1 MEWEVEVLKRLVA
14 LDTDATERKNYSEAA
29 ELVAGYFREIGLSV
43 EIVGEEVPNVV
54 ARLDAGAERDLALVS
69 HYDVVPAGG
78 PWVLDGREIDPFE
91 PLLVNGRLYGR
102 GAADDKSAI
111 AATLGA
117 LRRIVESGRE
127 GELRYNPLAI
137 VVGDEEVGGAGIRE
151 VVEGAGITGDAA
163 VILDAAIEHLSVG
176 ASGVADGWITV
187 RGKGGHAGYPHKTR
201 NPIYGLV
208 RLICELES
216 FSRHRATRLSDLPS
230 PPDSPVERVW
240 GRFTVTMLRAG
251 EKHNAVPSEARLG
264 FDMRIVPGEDP
275 ERALEELRSF
285 LADAAARLS
294 LEVSMKLVGEVNT
307 GWMTPPD
314 HPFVREA
321 LDAMERALG
330 TRKMAA
336 ELGGNDGYLFASRGV
351 PTVAIGAIRVDNN
364 IHAPLEFVYLE
375 DVAALERFITEL
387 LVPGGA

>member
-1 MEWEVEVLKRLVA
+1 LEWEVKVLGRLVS
-14 LDTDATERKNYSEAA
+14 LNTDATQRRNYREAA

-43 EIVGEEVPNVV
+43 QIVGEEVPNVV
-54 ARLDAGAERDLALVS
+54 ARLDAGADRDLALVS
-69 HYDVVPAGG
+69 HYDVIPARG
-78 PWVLDGREIDPFE
+78 PWRLGDREIDPFE
-91 PLLVNGRLYGR
+91 PVVVDGRMYGR

-117 LRRIVESGRE
+117 LKEIAEGGA

-137 VVGDEEVGGAGIRE
+137 VVGDEEVGGTGIRE

-176 ASGVADGWITV
+176 ASGVADGWIVV
-187 RGKGGHAGYPHKTR
+187 RGVGGHAGYPHKTR

-208 RLICELES
+208 RLIQELED
-216 FSRHRATRLSDLPS
+216 FSRRRAARLSELPS
-230 PPDSPVERVW
+230 PPGSPVGRVW

-275 ERALEELRSF
+275 DEALEELRSF
-285 LADAAARLS
+285 LTDAAARLG
-294 LEVSMKLVGEVNT
+294 LEVSMELVGEVNT
-307 GWMTPPD
+307 GWVTPLD

-321 LDAMERALG
+321 LDAMERAMGRREL
-330 TRKMAA
+330 AA
-336 ELGGNDGYLFASRGV
+336 ELGGNDGYLFAAKGV

-364 IHAPLEFVYLE
+364 IHAPLEFVHLE
-375 DVAALERFITEL
+375 DVAALKRFIREL
-387 LVPGGA
+387 LSPGGA

>member
-1 MEWEVEVLKRLVA
+1 
-14 LDTDATERKNYSEAA
+14 
-29 ELVAGYFREIGLSV
+29 
-43 EIVGEEVPNVV
+43 
-54 ARLDAGAERDLALVS
+54 
-69 HYDVVPAGG
+69 
-78 PWVLDGREIDPFE
+78 
-91 PLLVNGRLYGR
+91 
-102 GAADDKSAI
+102 
-111 AATLGA
+111 
-117 LRRIVESGRE
+117 
-127 GELRYNPLAI
+127 
-137 VVGDEEVGGAGIRE
+137 
-151 VVEGAGITGDAA
+151 
-163 VILDAAIEHLSVG
+163 
-176 ASGVADGWITV
+176 
-187 RGKGGHAGYPHKTR
+187 
-201 NPIYGLV
+201 GLV

-216 FSRHRATRLSDLPS
+216 FSRHRALRLSDLPS
-230 PPDSPVERVW
+230 PPDSPVDRVW

-285 LADAAARLS
+285 LTDAAARLG
-294 LEVSMKLVGEVNT
+294 LEVSVELVGEVNT

-321 LDAMERALG
+321 LDAMERAMGIRRL
-330 TRKMAA
+330 AA

-387 LVPGGA
+387 LAPGGA

>member
-1 MEWEVEVLKRLVA
+1 MEWEVEVLGRLVS
-14 LDTDATERKNYSEAA
+14 LNTDATQRRNYREAA

-43 EIVGEEVPNVV
+43 QIVGEEVPNVV
-54 ARLDAGAERDLALVS
+54 ARLDAGADRDLALVS
-69 HYDVVPAGG
+69 HYDVVPARG
-78 PWVLDGREIDPFE
+78 PWRLGDREIDPFE
-91 PLLVNGRLYGR
+91 PVVVDGRMYGR

-117 LRRIVESGRE
+117 LKEIAEGGA

-137 VVGDEEVGGAGIRE
+137 VVGDEEVGGTGIRE

-176 ASGVADGWITV
+176 ASGVADGWIVV
-187 RGKGGHAGYPHKTR
+187 RGVGGHAGYPHKTR

-208 RLICELES
+208 RLIQELED
-216 FSRHRATRLSDLPS
+216 FSRRRAARLSKFPS
-230 PPDSPVERVW
+230 PPGSPVGRVW

-275 ERALEELRSF
+275 DEALEELRSF
-285 LADAAARLS
+285 LTDAAARLG
-294 LEVSMKLVGEVNT
+294 LEVSMELVGEVNT
-307 GWMTPPD
+307 GWVTPPD

-321 LDAMERALG
+321 LDAMERAMGRREL
-330 TRKMAA
+330 AA
-336 ELGGNDGYLFASRGV
+336 ELGGNDGYLFASKGV

-364 IHAPLEFVYLE
+364 IHAPLEFVHLE
-375 DVAALERFITEL
+375 DVAALKRFIREL
-387 LVPGGA
+387 LSPGGA